1 MRHDKAESLLRLAL
15 DLQGSAEGL
24 TLADIQDRF
33 EVSRRTAE
41 RMRDAVER
49 LIPQMDQANPG
60 EIPKRWRIQKDFL
73 SGLAVLD
80 ANDLATLETASKTL
94 MRLNMQE
101 PAEKLALLRQKLA
114 AKIKPEQQRRMAPD
128 AAFWDSVVAVTE
140 RPGPR
145 VVIRQEI
152 LESLRKAIISDH
164 RISLSYRGRESGKL
178 SRQLVEPYGFLYGT
192 RPYLV
197 AFSTGA
203 RGFRLWSLAN
213 IENLIETEEVFTR
226 NPAFELSVYAAK
238 SFGVFQEEPQNI
250 VLRFAPEAAKE
261 AQSHQ
266 FHPSQTFE
274 KSKDGS
280 LIVRFQAGGLL
291 EMCWHLFTWGDAVT
305 ILEPTSL
312 RERMKEEL
320 TRARASCQ
328 KRRLPQAS

>member
-24 TLADIQDRF
+24 TLADIQERY

-49 LIPQMDQANPG
+49 LVPQMEQANPS
-60 EIPKRWRIQKDFL
+60 EIPKRWRIQKDAL
-73 SGLAVLD
+73 SSIVPLD

-94 MRLNMQE
+94 MRLNMQD

-114 AKIKPEQQRRMAPD
+114 AKIKPEQQRRLAPD
-128 AAFWDSVVAVTE
+128 SAFWESVVAVTE

-152 LESLRKAIISDH
+152 LEALRKAIISDH

-178 SRQLVEPYGFLYGT
+178 SRQLVDPYGFLYGA

-197 AFSTGA
+197 AYSTGT

-213 IENLIETEEVFTR
+213 IENVAETEDVFTR
-226 NPAFELSVYAAK
+226 DPAFDLSAYASN
-238 SFGVFQEEPQNI
+238 SFGVFQEEPQDI
-250 VLRFAPEAAKE
+250 VLRFAPEAANE
-261 AQSHQ
+261 VQSHL
-266 FHPSQTFE
+266 FHPTQTFE
-274 KSKDGS
+274 KLKDGA
-280 LIVRFQAGGLL
+280 LVVRFRAGGLL

-312 RERMKEEL
+312 RQRMKEEL
-320 TRARASCQ
+320 TRARAACQ
-328 KRRLPQAS
+328 KRR